1 MTKSEEE
8 KVPTA
13 CQEENVAI
21 ASQEEKEAV
30 ASQEE
35 TGAAVGEGEEQSPSV
50 EVQGTGDNN
59 AKRNGSEVI
68 QGTDDNDAKRNGSEV
83 DSIGES
89 KQHDFQLVKLAR
101 NGMVYISIPS
111 RSPGDLV
118 KFVDSILKE
127 FHTKS
132 RAAPRYLDSDPAGNF
147 LNKECELHCHI

>member
-8 KVPTA
+8 KVPIA
-13 CQEENVAI
+13 CQEE
-21 ASQEEKEAV
+21 KEVV
-30 ASQEE
+30 ASEEE
-35 TGAAVGEGEEQSPSV
+35 TGAAVGEGKELSPSV
-50 EVQGTGDNN
+50 EVQGTG
-59 AKRNGSEVI
+59 
-68 QGTDDNDAKRNGSEV
+68 DNDAKRNGSEV

-111 RSPGDLV
+111 RSPGNLV

-147 LNKECELHCHI
+147 LIKECELHCHI